1 MGVGQDLQAVVL
13 VDNKQGEVE
22 HLAEDNHIED
32 TELVQDEGPDREGN
46 KVAVDILDT
55 GYILQVSGYKADRA

>member
-1 MGVGQDLQAVVL
+1 MQAVVL

-46 KVAVDILDT
+46 MVAVDNLDT
-55 GYILQVSGYKADRA
+55 CYILSLIQI